1 MQLSVQLYSFT
12 EFWGDASASD
22 TIHLTADAQVVGDL
36 TAPRIIID
44 DGARIRGMVDM
55 GEADN
60 AAPRSRT
67 SSPRP
72 SRAKT
77 APAPAPAPVD
87 TTDDDDEEPELPS
100 GASTKK
106 VAVKKRRYDY
116 RNPVEGLYTL
126 LKTLSYEER
135 DIVPVR
141 GPQST
146 IRRLQTDRAPSRGAG
161 AWPSSLPG
169 HRSTGSPDRTHG
181 SCGGE

>member
-1 MQLSVQLYSFT
+1 MAKAATVITASSVVRGRIEGAEDLDIFGRVEGQIALEGSITIDGAARVDAAVSATSLFVHGILV
-12 EFWGDASASD
+12 GDASASD

-106 VAVKKRRYDY
+106 VAVKKRR
-116 RNPVEGLYTL
+116 
-126 LKTLSYEER
+126 
-135 DIVPVR
+135 
-141 GPQST
+141 
-146 IRRLQTDRAPSRGAG
+146 
-161 AWPSSLPG
+161 
-169 HRSTGSPDRTHG
+169 
-181 SCGGE
+181 